1 MNIIVGN
8 AWPYACDHLHIGR
21 IASWLPGDV
30 IARYHRAK
38 GDNVIFVSGS
48 DCHGEI
54 VLKKAEIEGISA
66 KEISDQYH
74 EIFKNNFIK
83 LDFSFDNFAKTSD
96 EYHKKNVRDFI
107 KLLNKKELIYS
118 KIIDVFYCKKC
129 NKEVLDR
136 LIDNGTHIECGGE
149 IANKSVE
156 KLFFKLSTFETYLEE
171 LLQKDL
177 KWRENARKL
186 TQKYLDEGLRD
197 RALSRDID
205 WGIEIP
211 IEGFN
216 DKKVFV
222 WIEAVMGYMTAS
234 KKIIEEREEKFAQYW
249 NDENSRV
256 YLVHGKD
263 NIPFHSVILPCIIAG
278 LGNENCN
285 LRIISSEHM
294 DLEGKKFSGNKKWA
308 IWLEDLEKTFDA
320 DILRYYLLINGAEE
334 KTSNFTFRELI
345 NINNINLLGVY
356 GNFINRTLSFIQNY
370 YEGFLDKQRINKFL
384 EKEIR
389 ETYVEVSKLIEV
401 GNLRQAIFSIEK
413 LVKNTNLYFDKEKPW
428 IAFRNDPNRCKE
440 VIYNCA
446 LVLINITNL
455 LEPFIPGKMKKVRE
469 MMNITDVS
477 YKFTELEYIKVEK
490 LEILFNKIDKKVG
503 VDEIV
508 KLKTRKK
515 NN

>member
-8 AWPYACDHLHIGR
+8 AWPYASGNLHIGR

-54 VLKKAEIEGISA
+54 VLKKAEIDRKTA

-74 EIFKNNFIK
+74 EIFKENFMK
-83 LDFSFDNFAKTSD
+83 LNFSFDNFAKTSD
-96 EYHKKNVRDFI
+96 EYHKKNVKDFI
-107 KLLNKKELIYS
+107 NLLNEKGLIYS
-118 KIIDVFYCKKC
+118 KVIDIFYCNRC

-136 LIDNGTHIECGGE
+136 LIDNGIHLNCGGE
-149 IANKSVE
+149 IVNKSVE

-186 TQKYLDEGLRD
+186 TQKYLNEGLRD
-197 RALSRDID
+197 RALSRDIN

-234 KKIIEEREEKFAQYW
+234 KKIIEERDEKFSEYW
-249 NDENSRV
+249 NNENSRV

-263 NIPFHSVILPCIIAG
+263 NIPFHSIILPSIIAG

-294 DLEGKKFSGNKKWA
+294 NLEGKKFSGNKKWA
-308 IWLEDLEKTFDA
+308 IWLDDLEKTFDT
-320 DILRYYLLINGAEE
+320 DTLRYYLLINGAEE

-345 NINNINLLGVY
+345 NTNNINLLSIY
-356 GNFINRTLSFIQNY
+356 GNFINRTLSFVQNY

-384 EKEIR
+384 EQKTK
-389 ETYVEVSKLIEV
+389 ETYIEVSNLIEV
-401 GNLRQAIFSIEK
+401 GNLRNAIFSIEK
-413 LVKNTNLYFDKEKPW
+413 LVKTTNLYFDKEKPW
-428 IAFRNDPNRCKE
+428 IAFRNDPNRCKK

-446 LVLINITNL
+446 LVLSNITNL
-455 LEPFIPGKMKKVRE
+455 LEPFIPTKMKQVRE
-469 MMNITDVS
+469 MMNITVIS
-477 YKFTELEYIKVEK
+477 YKFTKLEYVKVEK
-490 LEILFNKIDKKVG
+490 VEVLFNKIDKKIG
-503 VDEIV
+503 IDEIV
-508 KLKTRKK
+508 KLKIRKK
-515 NN
+515 